1 MKVRTKLTLLAT
13 ALIVLVVIT
22 ACVMIFSF
30 AKENALS
37 TAFDSGVSDYE
48 RFRNALSGTQNNMA
62 ETNELTKL
70 SFIKYAFSGT
80 NGSWEY
86 ALQTDEGMISNNT
99 GIDAY
104 GFLQKNGKNTADHSE
119 IRYGYLSMGGS
130 SHLIIGGDVY
140 LCGDNYH
147 LSLVRDI
154 SKLYAGI
161 GALAAK
167 CIVFC
172 VGLLAVA
179 ALCMMFVVKR
189 TLAPLSV
196 LQKGVKRVAAGK
208 YDEFICMKS
217 KDEFA
222 ELAAGYNEM
231 AKAVDDRM
239 KEIQKTSE
247 DRKLLL
253 SSLSHEMRTP
263 VTAITAY
270 AHSLSHVRMT
280 DEQKREAVA
289 FINDESLRL
298 ERLSSKLMQL
308 ISLNNRDALEFT
320 SISSSRLMQTLTPVL
335 APAAEKKNI
344 EIVYDAQTEAQYH
357 IETDLMIC
365 LITNL
370 FDNAVKAGAGRI
382 VIGLNENE
390 IFVSDNGCG
399 IPEDKLAEITEPFY
413 KLDQSRNTEGF
424 GLGLALV
431 KRIAEAHGAALV
443 INSEVAKGTKISVK
457 F

>member
-104 GFLQKNGKNTADHSE
+104 GFLQKNGKNTADYSE

-130 SHLIIGGDVY
+130 SYLIIGGDVY
-140 LCGDNYH
+140 LCGSNYH

-154 SKLYAGI
+154 SKLDAQMT
-161 GALAAK
+161 ALAVRCTA
-167 CIVFC
+167 FC
-172 VGLLAVA
+172 AGLLAVA
-179 ALCMMFVVKR
+179 ALCMTLVVR
-189 TLAPLSV
+189 RMLAPLST
-196 LQKGVKRVAAGK
+196 LQRGVKRVAAGK
-208 YDEFICMKS
+208 YDEFIHIKS

-320 SISSSRLMQTLTPVL
+320 SISSSELIQSLTPVL
-335 APAAEKKNI
+335 APSAEKKNI
-344 EIVYDAQTEAQYH
+344 EIVYDAQTEVQYH

-370 FDNAVKAGAGRI
+370 FDNAVKAGAGKV

-390 IFVSDNGCG
+390 IFVSDDGCG
-399 IPEDKLAEITEPFY
+399 IPEEKLEEITEPFY

>member
-1 MKVRTKLTLLAT
+1 MRVRTKLTLLST

-37 TAFDSGVSDYE
+37 SAFYSGVSDYE
-48 RFRNALSGTQNNMA
+48 RFRSALSRTQDNTLEM
-62 ETNELTKL
+62 NELTTF
-70 SFIKYAFSGT
+70 SFIKNAFCRT

-86 ALQTDEGMISNNT
+86 ALQTDDGMISNNN

-104 GFLQKNGKNTADHSE
+104 HFLQKNGKNTSDHSE
-119 IRYGYLSMGGS
+119 IRYGYVSMVS
-130 SHLIIGGDVY
+130 SSYIIIGGDVY
-140 LCGDNYH
+140 LCGDSYH

-154 SKLYAGI
+154 TNIYNQI
-161 GALAAK
+161 GALAVK

-172 VGLLAVA
+172 AGLLAVA
-179 ALCMMFVVKR
+179 ALCMMLVVKR
-189 TLAPLSV
+189 TLAPLSR

-208 YDEFICMKS
+208 YDEFIHMKS

-231 AKAVDDRM
+231 AKAVGDRM

-253 SSLSHEMRTP
+253 SALSHEMRTP
-263 VTAITAY
+263 VTAIAAY
-270 AHSLSHVRMT
+270 AHSLSHVKMT
-280 DEQKREAVA
+280 DDQKQEAVA

-308 ISLNNRDALEFT
+308 ISLNNRDTLEFT
-320 SISSSRLMQTLTPVL
+320 SISSSQLIQSLMPVI
-335 APAAEKKNI
+335 APSAEKKNI
-344 EIVYDAQTEAQYH
+344 EIVYHAQTEVQYH

-370 FDNAVKAGAGRI
+370 FDNAAKAGANRI
-382 VIGLNENE
+382 VIGLRENE

-399 IPEDKLAEITEPFY
+399 IPEEKLPEITAPFY

-431 KRIAEAHGAALV
+431 KRIAEAHGASLV
-443 INSEVAKGTKISVK
+443 IESAVSDGTKISVK

>member
-37 TAFDSGVSDYE
+37 AAFDSGVSDYE
-48 RFRNALSGTQNNMA
+48 RFKSALSGTQNNMA

-86 ALQTDEGMISNNT
+86 ALQMDEGMISNNT

-104 GFLQKNGKNTADHSE
+104 GFLQKSGKNTSDHSE

-130 SHLIIGGDVY
+130 SYLIIGGDVY
-140 LCGDNYH
+140 LCGDSYH

-161 GALAAK
+161 DALSAK
-167 CIVFC
+167 CIAFSA
-172 VGLLAVA
+172 GLLAVA

-189 TLAPLSV
+189 TLTPLSA

-208 YDEFICMKS
+208 YDEFIHIKS

-270 AHSLSHVRMT
+270 AHSLSHVRMSE
-280 DEQKREAVA
+280 EQKREAIA

-320 SISSSRLMQTLTPVL
+320 FISSSELMQSLTPVL
-335 APAAEKKNI
+335 APAAEKNNI
-344 EIVYDAQTEAQYH
+344 EIIYDAQTEVQYH
-357 IETDLMIC
+357 IETDLMLC

-370 FDNAVKAGAGRI
+370 FDNAVKAGAGR
-382 VIGLNENE
+382 VVVGLNENE
-390 IFVSDNGCG
+390 ISVSDDGCG
-399 IPEDKLAEITEPFY
+399 IPEDKLPEITEPFY

>member
-1 MKVRTKLTLLAT
+1 M
-13 ALIVLVVIT
+13 
-22 ACVMIFSF
+22 
-30 AKENALS
+30 
-37 TAFDSGVSDYE
+37 
-48 RFRNALSGTQNNMA
+48 
-62 ETNELTKL
+62 
-70 SFIKYAFSGT
+70 
-80 NGSWEY
+80 
-86 ALQTDEGMISNNT
+86 
-99 GIDAY
+99 
-104 GFLQKNGKNTADHSE
+104 
-119 IRYGYLSMGGS
+119 SMGGS
-130 SHLIIGGDVY
+130 SYLVIGGDVY
-140 LCGDNYH
+140 LCGDSYH

-161 GALAAK
+161 DALAAK
-167 CIVFC
+167 CIAFC
-172 VGLLAVA
+172 AGLLAVA

-189 TLAPLSV
+189 TLAPLSA

-208 YDEFICMKS
+208 YDEFIHIKS

-231 AKAVDDRM
+231 AKAVGDRM

-263 VTAITAY
+263 VTAIAAY

-280 DEQKREAVA
+280 DEQKREAIA
-289 FINDESLRL
+289 FISDESLRL

-320 SISSSRLMQTLTPVL
+320 SISSNRLIQSLTPVL
-335 APAAEKKNI
+335 APAAEKNNI
-344 EIVYDAQTEAQYH
+344 EIIYDAQTEVQYH
-357 IETDLMIC
+357 IETDLMLC

-390 IFVSDNGCG
+390 IFVSDDGCG

>member
-1 MKVRTKLTLLAT
+1 MHFPSADEVRGDPLFLFRQAELLLA
-13 ALIVLVVIT
+13 
-22 ACVMIFSF
+22 
-30 AKENALS
+30 
-37 TAFDSGVSDYE
+37 E
-48 RFRNALSGTQNNMA
+48 RDTLH
-62 ETNELTKL
+62 
-70 SFIKYAFSGT
+70 
-80 NGSWEY
+80 
-86 ALQTDEGMISNNT
+86 
-99 GIDAY
+99 
-104 GFLQKNGKNTADHSE
+104 QKRH
-119 IRYGYLSMGGS
+119 
-130 SHLIIGGDVY
+130 
-140 LCGDNYH
+140 
-147 LSLVRDI
+147 
-154 SKLYAGI
+154 
-161 GALAAK
+161 
-167 CIVFC
+167 
-172 VGLLAVA
+172 VA
-179 ALCMMFVVKR
+179 RERAHRLP
-189 TLAPLSV
+189 ALSV
-196 LQKGVKRVAAGK
+196 LLRLARCAAVDAVPVLAGRDRHAGDGEILVELIERRRAAAAARADDARADLHRLVERCAVKQAIEAGDERRVRGRVIDGARH
-208 YDEFICMKS
+208 DEAVRLLKLRLELVDHVV
-217 KDEFA
+217 KNTLA

-231 AKAVDDRM
+231 AKAVGDRM

-263 VTAITAY
+263 VTAIAAY

-280 DEQKREAVA
+280 DEQKREAIA
-289 FINDESLRL
+289 FISDESLRL

-320 SISSSRLMQTLTPVL
+320 SISSNRLIQSLTPVL
-335 APAAEKKNI
+335 APAAEKNNI
-344 EIVYDAQTEAQYH
+344 EIIYDAQTEVQYH
-357 IETDLMIC
+357 IETDLMLC

-390 IFVSDNGCG
+390 IFVSDDGCG